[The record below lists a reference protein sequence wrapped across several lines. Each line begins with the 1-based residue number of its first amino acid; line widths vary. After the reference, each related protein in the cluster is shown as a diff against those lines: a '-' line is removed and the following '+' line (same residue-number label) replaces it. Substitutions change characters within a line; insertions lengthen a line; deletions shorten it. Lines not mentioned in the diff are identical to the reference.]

1 MTKKIF
7 TTITLLAVGISFVGS
22 GVYTESFPRAKVRH
36 YKIGTQQF
44 RYIPNNAFSVGEK
57 LTFDI
62 DYGPLTVGTAVM
74 AIPRIKEFNGH
85 EVFEV
90 NATVVSNKYIS
101 KVYPVRDEF
110 ISYIDTT
117 GIFSHRFEK
126 HLSEGRYKRDRIFT
140 FDQDK
145 NLAYSRRDTIDIPA
159 FIQDVISA
167 FYYVRTLELKVGDVI
182 EISHYDNGKVYD
194 LVVEVLK
201 KQQVR
206 VPAGKFDCI
215 VIEPKLKTQ
224 ALFKNEGKIII
235 YLTDDE
241 RKIPVLMVSK
251 VIFGQIAAKLSKIE
265 KEILP

>member
-1 MTKKIF
+1 MTRKIF
-7 TTITLLAVGISFVGS
+7 TIITLLVVGISFVGS
-22 GVYTESFPRAKVRH
+22 GVFTESLPRAKVRH
-36 YKIGTQQF
+36 YKIGIQQL
-44 RYIPNNAFSVGEK
+44 RNIPNNAFSVGEK

-62 DYGPLTVGTAVM
+62 DYGPLTVGTAIM
-74 AIPRIKEFNGH
+74 AIPRIKKFNGH

-90 NATVVSNKYIS
+90 NASVVSNKYIS
-101 KVYPVRDEF
+101 KVYPVKDEF
-110 ISYIDTT
+110 ISYIDTS
-117 GIFSHRFEK
+117 GIYSHRFEK
-126 HLSEGRYKRDRIFT
+126 HLSEGKYKRDRIFT
-140 FDQDK
+140 LDQDK

-159 FIQDVISA
+159 FTQDVISA
-167 FYYVRTLELKVGDVI
+167 FYYVRTLDLKIGDVV
-182 EISHYDNGKVYD
+182 EISHYDNSKVYD
-194 LVVEVLK
+194 LVVEVIK
-201 KQQVR
+201 KQTIR

-224 ALFKNEGKIII
+224 ALFKNEGTIVI